1 MIYPAPSVEELMD
14 SCRHHLGVKLNVTRE
29 GLNYQCQQY
38 QSEYISSLYKTNG
51 KQKVDVYVNPLDCSS
66 IHVFDTD
73 TKTWVVVPNKNPHLP
88 AMSFEQA
95 KFYRRQSY
103 KTDLEISRAEHVL
116 NQQLIIEDA
125 HSTKSK
131 KGRINRNRKAERDI
145 ERAQAAITAAAQQPD
160 ADVPLVSPDPIQT
173 VVKPHRRKK

>member
-1 MIYPAPSVEELMD
+1 
-14 SCRHHLGVKLNVTRE
+14 
-29 GLNYQCQQY
+29 
-38 QSEYISSLYKTNG
+38 
-51 KQKVDVYVNPLDCSS
+51 
-66 IHVFDTD
+66 
-73 TKTWVVVPNKNPHLP
+73 
-88 AMSFEQA
+88 MSFEQA

-145 ERAQAAITAAAQQPD
+145 ERAQAAITAATQQPD

-173 VVKPHRRKK
+173 VVKPHRRKNDGGFGEDGSAVGGFFHGHLLRAYERGRRVIEQSLRGEQQIFPFQGCAGVGKTETITCWASEFPQQQTTQGKISKPVIHVSCR